1 MKVVLALHGF
11 LGLPSDWSEVQKE
24 FHTLQRDYELIPVDY
39 MNLRGLTPDVS
50 LERWGENF
58 CLWAEKNFPRK
69 EKVIAGYSLGGRLA
83 LHALQSKIS
92 TWSKAIF
99 LSTNPGLATDFERSL
114 RKDMDLKWAQR
125 FQTADFETV
134 VREWNQQPV
143 FLKSNSEPVRRAENY
158 NSEILAK
165 ALVQWS
171 LGKQRD
177 FSSEAAA
184 FQIQN
189 LWLAGREDQKFVKI
203 IEQLAEKEKPHQSS
217 IVDQASH
224 RILFDQPSEVA
235 KIFTRFLQP
244 R

>member
-11 LGLPSDWSEVQKE
+11 LGLPSDWNEVQKE
-24 FHTLQRDYELIPVDY
+24 FHAIQREYELVPVDY
-39 MNLRGLTPDVS
+39 MNLRGLSPDVS

-83 LHALQSKIS
+83 LHALQYKLSA
-92 TWSKAIF
+92 WSKAIM
-99 LSTNPGLATDFERSL
+99 LSTNPGLGSEIEKASRREQ
-114 RKDMDLKWAQR
+114 DLKWAQR
-125 FQTADFETV
+125 FQSADFATV

-143 FLKSNSEPVRRAENY
+143 FAKSKHEPQRHSENY
-158 NSEILAK
+158 NSEILAR
-165 ALVQWS
+165 AMLQWS

-177 FSSEAAA
+177 FSADGAI

-189 LWLAGREDQKFVKI
+189 LWMAGREDEKFVKI
-203 IEQLAEKEKPHQSS
+203 IEELAEKEKPHQSS
-217 IVDQASH
+217 IIDGASH
-224 RILFDQPSEVA
+224 RILLDQPQEVA
-235 KIFTRFLQP
+235 KIFMRFLQP